1 MSHCPLAVLI
11 LTSLILS
18 SSNVYAVG
26 SAKKTKE
33 AKSDRKEAPN
43 NVSQTT
49 AKKEEEKR
57 RWSVN
62 ANYGLRIGQ
71 GTFVDPPAGAVPN
84 DPRGDGSNA
93 FDRVMN
99 VYSFGGGY
107 SLNDDFSLSLGL
119 AWTHWLTSGGGLNE
133 AGETRFQDINFGASW
148 SGVEIKPIGAHFRA
162 SASLSLPSSD
172 LSRAAGTIVG
182 TGVSLSI
189 SKRFFKKLSLSASLS
204 GGKTFHEAISP
215 VGDLS
220 RAGSGNLLFRAGG
233 EEDLGGGLIAIGGL
247 NTEYSLGTGFN
258 ASVSIVKNLRF
269 SARYTMLTF
278 WTYAPATNNDDEFRS
293 RFGDAGRG
301 TSQVVSTAAG
311 FSYSFLDYFNAS
323 LGIRTGISPKT
334 ADNRSF
340 NFPFWN
346 FQGAAAN
353 RSQITIGLGASY

>member
-18 SSNVYAVG
+18 SSNVYATG
-26 SAKKTKE
+26 SKKE
-33 AKSDRKEAPN
+33 AKSDRKEALN
-43 NVSQTT
+43 NLNQNDT
-49 AKKEEEKR
+49 KKEEEDKR

-71 GTFVDPPAGAVPN
+71 GTFVDPPVGVIPN

-93 FDRVMN
+93 FDRVQN
-99 VYSFGGGY
+99 LYAFGGGY
-107 SLNDDFSLSLGL
+107 ELNDDFSLSLGI
-119 AWTHWLTSGGGLNE
+119 AWTHWLTAGGGFNE
-133 AGETRFQDINFGASW
+133 AGETRFQDIDFGASW
-148 SGVEIKPIGAHFRA
+148 SGVEIKPIGARFRA

-172 LSRAAGTIVG
+172 LSRAAGTIVN
-182 TGVSLSI
+182 TGVSMAI

-233 EEDLGGGLIAIGGL
+233 AENLGGGLIAIGGL
-247 NTEYSLGTGFN
+247 NTEYSLGTGLN
-258 ASVSIVKNLRF
+258 ASVSIIKNLRF
-269 SARYTMLTF
+269 SARYTLLTF
-278 WTYAPATNNDDEFRS
+278 WTYAPAESNDDELRS
-293 RFGDAGRG
+293 PFGDAGRG
-301 TSQVVSTAAG
+301 TSQIVSTGAG
-311 FSYSFLDYFNAS
+311 FSYSFLEHFNAS
-323 LGIRTGISPKT
+323 LGIRTIIPPKT

-353 RSQITIGLGASY
+353 RSQISIGLGASY